1 MSIFERID
9 GVLKLLDVPFYDR
22 MPTFA
27 ENEEPSLYI
36 VYTLYDRPAM
46 RGDGVLEAIEYTV
59 TVNVIG
65 VDTGEVDEVQ
75 SKTLSLFEEYDFLY
89 IGTDYRSDSEFPQR
103 IRRIMDFMTIIE
115 SEEDSYDENE

>member
-27 ENEEPSLYI
+27 ENEEPPLYI
-36 VYTLYDRPAM
+36 VYTFYDRSAM
-46 RGDGVLEAIEYTV
+46 RGDGVLEAIEYIV

-65 VDTGEVDEVQ
+65 VGTGEVDEVQ
-75 SKTLSLFEEYDFLY
+75 SRTLSLFEEYDFLY
-89 IGTDYRSDSEFPQR
+89 IGSDYRSGSDFPQR
-103 IRRIMDFMTIIE
+103 IRRIMDFKVIME
-115 SEEDSYDENE
+115 SEE